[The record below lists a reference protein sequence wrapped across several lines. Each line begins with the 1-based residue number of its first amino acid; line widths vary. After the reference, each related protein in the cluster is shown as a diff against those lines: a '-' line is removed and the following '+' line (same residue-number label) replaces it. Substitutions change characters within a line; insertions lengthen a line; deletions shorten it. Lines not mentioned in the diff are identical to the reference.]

1 MAFKTLAELLE
12 RVAGLERDLG
22 LAGFTS
28 LERDVLVVIGVLTE
42 HGLADVRTE
51 AIAAHP
57 LVAGVPRSS
66 LHRAL
71 RALLDRGMIRHPDG
85 TKAGRYLLV
94 RG

>member
-1 MAFKTLAELLE
+1 MPFKTLAELLE
-12 RVAGLERDLG
+12 MVAGLERDLG
-22 LAGFTS
+22 LSGYTA
-28 LERDVLVVIGVLTE
+28 LERDVLVVIGVLSE
-42 HGLADVRTE
+42 HGLDVRTE

-71 RALLDRGMIRHPDG
+71 RALLDRGVIRHPDG

-94 RG
+94 RA

>member
-1 MAFKTLAELLE
+1 MPFKTLAELLE
-12 RVAGLERDLG
+12 MVAGLERDLG
-22 LAGFTS
+22 LSGYSS

-42 HGLADVRTE
+42 RGVTEVRTE

-71 RALLDRGMIRHPDG
+71 RALLDRGVIRHPDG
-85 TKAGRYLLV
+85 TKAGRYLLA
-94 RG
+94 RA